1 MSFQHIQ
8 ITDALVDYIRSV
20 SAPEPDYLVRLREET
35 ARDPRARMQ
44 ITVEQGVF
52 MGMLARLVNAK
63 KALEIGVFT
72 GYSSIS
78 VARALPEDGRL
89 IACDVSEEW
98 TSIARR
104 YWVEAGVASK
114 IELRLQP
121 AVQSLQELIAEG
133 HSGTFDIAFSD
144 ADKNNYDAYYE
155 HCITLVRQGGMIAID
170 NVLWHGRVLDPAVND
185 EDTVAIREFNA
196 KRRTDA
202 RVHLCLLSIGDGLTL
217 ALKK

>member
-8 ITDALVDYIRSV
+8 VTNALVDYIRSV
-20 SAPEPDYLVRLREET
+20 SAPEPDYLARLREET

-52 MGMLARLVNAK
+52 MGMLTRLVNAR

-104 YWVEAGVASK
+104 YWAEAGVAGK

-121 AVQSLQELIAEG
+121 ALRSLEELTAEG
-133 HSGTFDIAFSD
+133 HSGTFDFAFID

-155 HCITLVRQGGMIAID
+155 HCITLVRAGGLIAID
-170 NVLWHGRVLDPAVND
+170 NVLWHGNVIDSAVND
-185 EDTVAIREFNA
+185 EDTVAIRDFNTR
-196 KRRTDA
+196 RRTDT
-202 RVHLCLLSIGDGLTL
+202 RVHLCMLPIGDGLTL